1 MSLRGLV
8 LIRESTLKEIG
19 KAERKKIVQTP
30 KHLKY
35 EYKLETR

>member
-8 LIRESTLKEIG
+8 LIRESTLKEIS

-30 KHLKY
+30 FKV
-35 EYKLETR
+35 